1 MKTLKKYIGEGI
13 LAGREKTKARLE
25 SDIIN
30 TLVKKWAE
38 ENLTLPFGENMFKI
52 DDNGKIIN
60 KDNNSLNL
68 SKVTNIPEYIKFG
81 DIDGNV
87 YFGSETLKQMSQE
100 QLPTCQSTM
109 FIGGKTGTIPSFV
122 YTCNSFYINDF
133 PQYIKHIEPITLKMN
148 SKGYRKPT
156 ISLDN
161 TNIQL
166 SDLLNIKVEGDVY
179 SLYIKKTPAAEQIK
193 KEIKKLDKKGEKT
206 GECLYIKYLDDL
218 FKNFPGLRFIYL
230 SERTTL
236 EHNPN
241 TLQWYLF

>member
-1 MKTLKKYIGEGI
+1 M
-13 LAGREKTKARLE
+13 EKICL
-25 SDIIN
+25 
-30 TLVKKWAE
+30 
-38 ENLTLPFGENMFKI
+38 KI

-68 SKVTNIPEYIKFG
+68 SKVINIPEYIKFG
-81 DIDGNV
+81 DIDENI

-100 QLPTCQSTM
+100 QLPTCQATI

-133 PQYIKHIEPITLKMN
+133 QQYIKHIEPITLKMN

-206 GECLYIKYLDDL
+206 GECLYPKYLDDL